1 MQQSRITALA
11 LLLLG
16 CPASGPSD
24 PPTTEASS
32 EPTPVAN
39 DEPSEAE
46 WSEASVL
53 VRGEGHA
60 QPLTEAWLDPTAT
73 AALSL
78 DRAGEVRLWPL
89 LSSTTEA
96 SELAPIRV
104 PLHEPAQLSFART
117 SAGSYVIA
125 AIDTMQAARVLE
137 IRIDETGQARMLER
151 LRIPPSDPLLE
162 LNVLPGG
169 ERLLALGV
177 DHRIRLLDRHGATLE
192 LLVEHGFV
200 PWQLRIAGTGDA
212 LHLAAVLTSPT
223 RVQRLELLD
232 DRLRR
237 VGTPLSIEL
246 DRGPN
251 HNDLVLTPDGQAV
264 VLLRRPEPKTK
275 QWSLQRIDLESGA
288 VRVLAGAVEQEIRPR
303 LHLVDAER
311 ALLEDGS
318 GRGFWVD
325 LRGGVEQG
333 AGFVLPERLEDLPST
348 ARVQTPPIPLAGS
361 SADQRMH
368 ASVVAG
374 LRVVPD
380 GHALILDPLDSDQ
393 HHRLGHAAADSQAVA
408 LDGDGSHVAWQLGGA
423 VYVETLSPAALAGPL
438 QLVRP
443 ARDDSVV
450 ELAFTDPEHLLIVTD
465 RGASEIHAWK
475 TGEPAAVGPQLES
488 LDRARYAPTSPGTGW
503 LGVRPSNRHSDAVL
517 LELVGNAFGSSREAS
532 RDDFAA
538 AWPELERG
546 DPSFAIDGL
555 GRHYTG
561 SYSWRRATVEISGPG
576 TEQRVIEV
584 DHDEFT
590 ALFPSPDGR
599 HLAVVQHAFETTIN
613 TALPKH
619 THVHLWS
626 MQEPTP
632 KRLWSVELARR
643 SWNDDRQFRRGPFT
657 PPLRNDVAWSADGG
671 RVAIVG
677 GLGIHLVLSAAGE
690 LLLEREF
697 GPLVYVQQPDPD

>member
-1 MQQSRITALA
+1 MQHLRVTALA

-16 CPASGPSD
+16 CPATGPSD
-24 PPTTEASS
+24 PPTTEAPR
-32 EPTPVAN
+32 EPTPVAS

-46 WSEASVL
+46 WSEAIVL
-53 VRGEGHA
+53 ARGEGHA
-60 QPLTEAWLDPTAT
+60 RPLTEAWLDPTAT

-78 DRAGEVRLWPL
+78 DQAGEVRLWPV

-96 SELAPIRV
+96 SELAPIRL
-104 PLHEPAQLSFART
+104 PLHEPTQLSFART

-125 AIDTMQAARVLE
+125 ALDTMQAARVLE

-192 LLVEHGFV
+192 QLVEHGFV
-200 PWQLRIAGTGDA
+200 PWQLRIAGSGDA
-212 LHLAAVLTSPT
+212 LHLAAVLTGPT
-223 RVQRLELLD
+223 RVQRLELVD

-237 VGTPLSIEL
+237 VGTPLAIEL

-251 HNDLVLTPDGQAV
+251 HNDLVLTSDGRAV
-264 VLLRRPEPKTK
+264 VLLRRPKPKTK
-275 QWSLQRIDLESGA
+275 QWSLQRIELESGA
-288 VRVLAGAVEQEIRPR
+288 VRVLTGEVDQEIRPR

-325 LRGGVEQG
+325 LRGGMEQP
-333 AGFVLPERLEDLPST
+333 AGFVLPELLEDLPPT
-348 ARVQTPPIPLAGS
+348 ARAVAQPIPLAGS
-361 SADQRMH
+361 TADQRMH

-374 LRVVPD
+374 LRIVPD
-380 GHALILDPLDSDQ
+380 EHALILDPLDSDQ

-423 VYVETLSPAALAGPL
+423 VYVETVTPEAQTGPL

-443 ARDDSVV
+443 ARDDWVL
-450 ELAFTDPEHLLIVTD
+450 ELAFTDPEHLLIVTN

-475 TGEPAAVGPQLES
+475 TGEQLAVGPQLEW

-503 LGVRPSNRHSDAVL
+503 LGVRHSDAVL
-517 LELVGNAFGSSREAS
+517 FELVDNAFGSSRQAS
-532 RDDFAA
+532 RDDFSD

-555 GRHYTG
+555 GRHYAG
-561 SYSWRRATVEISGPG
+561 SHSWRRATVRISGAG
-576 TEQRVIEV
+576 TEQRMFEV
-584 DHDEFT
+584 DHDEFR
-590 ALFPSPDGR
+590 ALYPSPDGR
-599 HLAVVQHAFETTIN
+599 HLAVVQHALENDIRAT
-613 TALPKH
+613 LPRH
-619 THVHLWS
+619 SYVHLWS

-632 KRLWSVELARR
+632 KRLWTVELERKT
-643 SWNDDRQFRRGPFT
+643 WNYDRQFRRGPFT
-657 PPLRNDVAWSADGG
+657 PPTRNDVAWSADGG

-697 GPLVYVQQPDPD
+697 GPLVYMQQPDPH

>member
-1 MQQSRITALA
+1 MQHLRVTALA

-16 CPASGPSD
+16 CPATGPSD
-24 PPTTEASS
+24 PPTTEVPT
-32 EPTPVAN
+32 EPTPVVS

-46 WSEASVL
+46 WSESTML

-60 QPLTEAWLDPTAT
+60 RPLTEAWLDPTAT

-78 DRAGEVRLWPL
+78 DEAGEVRLWPL
-89 LSSTTEA
+89 LSSTTGA

-104 PLHEPAQLSFART
+104 PLHEPSQLSFART

-125 AIDTMQAARVLE
+125 ALDTMQAARVLE
-137 IRIDETGQARMLER
+137 IRIDEAGQARMLER

-192 LLVEHGFV
+192 QLVEHGFV
-200 PWQLRIAGTGDA
+200 PWQLRIAGSGDA

-223 RVQRLELLD
+223 RVQRLELVD

-237 VGTPLSIEL
+237 VGTPLAIEL

-251 HNDLVLTPDGQAV
+251 HNDLVLTPDGRAV
-264 VLLRRPEPKTK
+264 VLLRRPKPKTK

-288 VRVLAGAVEQEIRPR
+288 VRVLTGEVEQEIRPR

-325 LRGGVEQG
+325 LRGGMEQP
-333 AGFVLPERLEDLPST
+333 AGFVLPELLEDLPPS
-348 ARVQTPPIPLAGS
+348 ARVVAQPARLAGS
-361 SADQRMH
+361 TADQRMR

-380 GHALILDPLDSDQ
+380 GRALILDPLDSDQ
-393 HHRLGHAAADSQAVA
+393 HHRLGHAAADSQVVA

-423 VYVETLSPAALAGPL
+423 VYVETVSPDALAGPL

-443 ARDDSVV
+443 ARDDLVV
-450 ELAFTDPEHLLIVTD
+450 ELAFTDPEHLLIVTG

-475 TGEPAAVGPQLES
+475 TGEPAAIGPQLEW

-503 LGVRPSNRHSDAVL
+503 LGVRPSNRHSNAVL
-517 LELVGNAFGSSREAS
+517 LELVGNAFGSSREAE
-532 RDDFAA
+532 RDDFAD

-546 DPSFAIDGL
+546 DPSFALDGL
-555 GRHYTG
+555 GRHYAG
-561 SYSWRRATVEISGPG
+561 SHDWRRATIEITDPG
-576 TEQRVIEV
+576 TERRVIEV

-599 HLAVVQHAFETTIN
+599 HLAVVQHALEDDIR
-613 TALPKH
+613 APLPRH

-632 KRLWSVELARR
+632 KRLWSVELARKT
-643 SWNDDRQFRRGPFT
+643 WNDGRQFH
-657 PPLRNDVAWSADGG
+657 RNDVAWSADGG

-697 GPLVYVQQPDPD
+697 GPLVYVQQSDPH